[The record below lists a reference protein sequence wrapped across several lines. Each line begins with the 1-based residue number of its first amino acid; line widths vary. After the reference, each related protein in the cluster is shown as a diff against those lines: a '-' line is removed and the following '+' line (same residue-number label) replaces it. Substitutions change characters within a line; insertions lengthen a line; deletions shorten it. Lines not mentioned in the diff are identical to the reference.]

1 MGGTPDRP
9 TTALP
14 RYSFAY
20 QPIVDAVSRR
30 VVSHEAL
37 VRGLAGEPVPS
48 ILQAIP
54 ANEIYL
60 FDEESRVAAL
70 ELAARLG
77 FEGQLNLN
85 LMPGGLQASGTAIE
99 STLAA
104 ARRCQVDFARVVI
117 EVTEGEIMTD
127 SAQFAR
133 TMNVYRGMGVRVAID
148 DFGSGYAGLSL
159 LADFQPEEI
168 KLDMHLVRGIERR
181 GPRQAIARAVIQVCF
196 DLGID
201 VIAEGVETED
211 EYRWLVDE
219 GVRLFQGY
227 LFARPGFECLPQP
240 SFPPSVP

>member
-1 MGGTPDRP
+1 MGDAPDHR
-9 TTALP
+9 AAGLP
-14 RYSFAY
+14 RYTFAF

-37 VRGLAGEPVPS
+37 VRGPAGEPAPG

-54 ANEIYL
+54 ASEIYR

-70 ELAARLG
+70 ELAARLR

-85 LMPGGLQASGTAIE
+85 LMSGGLQASGTAVE
-99 STLAA
+99 SILAA
-104 ARRCQVDFARVVI
+104 ARRCRVGFERVVI
-117 EVTEGEIMTD
+117 EVTEGEIIAD
-127 SAQFAR
+127 PAQFAR
-133 TMNVYRGMGVRVAID
+133 AMNVYRGMGVRVAID

-159 LADFQPEEI
+159 LADFQPDAI
-168 KLDMHLVRGIERR
+168 KLDMQLVRGIERR

-196 DLGID
+196 DLGMD